1 MKWFRELN
9 LDERR
14 TFVASF
20 GGWALDGFDFMMFT
34 FILSTLMTLW
44 HFGRVQAGLLGTVT
58 LLVSAGGGWIAGIL
72 ADKFGRVRVMQW
84 TILWFSVCTM
94 LIGFAQ
100 NFEQIFI
107 LRALQGIG
115 FGGEWAVGSVLM
127 GEIVRSKHRGKAV
140 GTVQSAWAVGWGV
153 AAIAYTAIFSFVPEE
168 LAWRLL
174 FWSGILPALLVL
186 YIRKRVPEP
195 EVSARARAKAVS
207 EGTTVSFSKIFSP
220 ALLKTTFLTSLLCTG
235 VQGGYYAIMIWL
247 PTFLRAQWH
256 LSILDTGGYLL
267 VVIAG
272 SFVGYIAGAYLTD
285 WWGRRANLIVFSILS
300 GLSLFFYTHAN
311 ITNSQML
318 VLGFPLGFAASGIYS
333 GLGAYLTELFPAA
346 VRANGQ
352 GFAYSFGRAIGA
364 LFPTLVGRLSE
375 SIGLGAAI
383 GIFAG
388 GAYAVVLI
396 ATVLLPETRGR
407 DLTDVG

>member
-58 LLVSAGGGWIAGIL
+58 LLVSAGGGWIAGIF
-72 ADKFGRVRVMQW
+72 ADKFGRVRVLQW
-84 TILWFSVCTM
+84 TILWFSICTM

-127 GEIVRSKHRGKAV
+127 GEIVRGKHRGKAV
-140 GTVQSAWAVGWGV
+140 GTVQSAWAIGWGV

-195 EVSARARAKAVS
+195 EVSSQARVKAVRD
-207 EGTTVSFSKIFSP
+207 GTTVSFSKIFSP

-318 VLGFPLGFAASGIYS
+318 ILGFPLGFAASGIYS

-407 DLTDVG
+407 DLSDVG